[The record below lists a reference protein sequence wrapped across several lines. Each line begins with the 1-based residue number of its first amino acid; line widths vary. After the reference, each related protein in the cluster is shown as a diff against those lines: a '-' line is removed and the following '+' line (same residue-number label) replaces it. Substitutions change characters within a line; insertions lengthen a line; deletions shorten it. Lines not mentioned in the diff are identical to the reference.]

1 MNGKDLL
8 SNEEND
14 AFLKIWHNWFSTNE
28 NLFKLIKYNHIV
40 TDSEFD
46 KASNGLW
53 KQYIN

>member
-1 MNGKDLL
+1 MSKGV
-8 SNEEND
+8 
-14 AFLKIWHNWFSTNE
+14 KIWHNWFSTNE